1 MKIEKLFGINKFN
14 LREKWFN
21 LSALSK
27 EVNDKKAVLIQKIE
41 KMQKKLFR
49 NKPVLGATC
58 WFVIEVLFLPNNY
71 IGVRMEDGHI
81 ENYAILKHDIES
93 DKLTVVIES
102 ES

>member
-1 MKIEKLFGINKFN
+1 MKIEELFGVNEFN
-14 LREKWFN
+14 LCEKWFN

-27 EVNDKKAVLIQKIE
+27 EVNDKRTVLIQKIE
-41 KMQKKLFR
+41 KMQKKLFG

-58 WFVIEVLFLPNNY
+58 WFVVKVLFLPNNY

-81 ENYAILKHDIES
+81 ENYAILKHDTES

-102 ES
+102 EL

>member
-1 MKIEKLFGINKFN
+1 MKIEELFGVNKFN
-14 LREKWFN
+14 LCERWFS

-27 EVNDKKAVLIQKIE
+27 EINDKKTVLIQKIE

-71 IGVRMEDGHI
+71 IGVKMEDGHI
-81 ENYAILKHDIES
+81 ENYAILKHDTES

-102 ES
+102 EL

>member
-1 MKIEKLFGINKFN
+1 MKTEELFGVNKGN
-14 LREKWFN
+14 LCEKWFN

-27 EVNDKKAVLIQKIE
+27 EVNDKKTALIQKIE

-49 NKPVLGATC
+49 NKPVLGATR

-71 IGVRMEDGHI
+71 IGVKMEDGHI
-81 ENYAILKHDIES
+81 ENYAILKRDTES

-102 ES
+102 EL

>member
-1 MKIEKLFGINKFN
+1 MKIEKLFGVNKFN

-27 EVNDKKAVLIQKIE
+27 EVNDKKTVLIQNIE

-71 IGVRMEDGHI
+71 VGVRMEDGHI
-81 ENYAILKHDIES
+81 ENYAILRHDIES
-93 DKLTVVIES
+93 DKLTVVIEA